1 MARAETH
8 HRRQEALRLLG
19 EGYGCSELVAK
30 LADEWGCSRRT
41 SRRYVTA
48 AYAALVADLTPVQAS
63 DMLAAIVGRL
73 ERLAR
78 KAEADGQYAAAVG
91 ACRSLLDAVVTPHR
105 HHQGRYPHPTGR
117 RWS

>member
-19 EGYGCSELVAK
+19 EGYGCTELVSL
-30 LADEWGCSRRT
+30 LAGQWGCSRRT
-41 SRRYVTA
+41 IRRYVAA
-48 AYAALVADLTPVQAS
+48 AYAELVSDLTPVQAS
-63 DMLAAIVGRL
+63 DMLATIVGRL

-91 ACRSLLDAVVTPHR
+91 ACRSLIDAVVEPNR
-105 HHQGRYPHPTGR
+105 SHHHPRVR
-117 RWS
+117 RWT

>member
-19 EGYGCSELVAK
+19 EGYGCSELVSM
-30 LADEWGCSRRT
+30 LAEQWGCSRRT
-41 SRRYVTA
+41 SRRYVSA
-48 AYAALVADLTPVQAS
+48 AYAELVSDLTPVQAS
-63 DMLAAIVGRL
+63 DMLATIVGRL

-91 ACRSLLDAVVTPHR
+91 ACRSLLDAVVEPNRSQHHR
-105 HHQGRYPHPTGR
+105 PMVK
-117 RWS
+117 RWT

>member
-19 EGYGCSELVAK
+19 EGYGCTELVSK
-30 LADEWGCSRRT
+30 LAEQWGCSRRT
-41 SRRYVTA
+41 SRRYVAA
-48 AYAALVADLTPVQAS
+48 AYAELVSDLTPVEAK
-63 DMLAAIVGRL
+63 DMLASVVGRL

-91 ACRSLLDAVVTPHR
+91 ACRSLIDAVVTPNQHR
-105 HHQGRYPHPTGR
+105 QATGR
-117 RWS
+117 RWT

>member
-19 EGYGCSELVAK
+19 EGYGCSELVT
-30 LADEWGCSRRT
+30 LLTERWGCSRRT
-41 SRRYVTA
+41 AQRYVGA
-48 AYAALVADLTPVQAS
+48 AYSALVSDLTPVQAS
-63 DMLAAIVGRL
+63 DMLATIVGRL

-91 ACRSLLDAVVTPHR
+91 ACRSLIDAVVEPNR
-105 HHQGRYPHPTGR
+105 SQHHPRVR
-117 RWS
+117 RWT

>member
-19 EGYGCSELVAK
+19 EGYGCTELVSK
-30 LADEWGCSRRT
+30 LAEQWGCSRRT
-41 SRRYVTA
+41 SRRYVSA
-48 AYAALVADLTPVQAS
+48 AYAELVSDLTPVQAS
-63 DMLAAIVGRL
+63 DMLATIVGRL

-91 ACRSLLDAVVTPHR
+91 ACRSLLDAVVEPNR
-105 HHQGRYPHPTGR
+105 SHHHPRVR
-117 RWS
+117 RWT

>member
-19 EGYGCSELVAK
+19 EGYGCTELVSK
-30 LADEWGCSRRT
+30 LAADWGCSRRT
-41 SRRYVTA
+41 SRRYVAA
-48 AYAALVADLTPVQAS
+48 AYAELVADLTPVQAS
-63 DMLAAIVGRL
+63 DVLATIVGRL

-78 KAEADGQYAAAVG
+78 KAEEAGQYGAAVG
-91 ACRSLLDAVVTPHR
+91 ACRSLIDAVIEPNR
-105 HHQGRYPHPTGR
+105 GHHTRPMVK

>member
-19 EGYGCSELVAK
+19 EGYGCSELVSK
-30 LADEWGCSRRT
+30 LAEQWGCSRRT
-41 SRRYVTA
+41 ARRYVA
-48 AYAALVADLTPVQAS
+48 AAHAALVEDLTPVQAS
-63 DMLAAIVGRL
+63 DMLATIVGRL

-91 ACRSLLDAVVTPHR
+91 ACRSLLDAVVEPNRSHHR
-105 HHQGRYPHPTGR
+105 PMVK
-117 RWS
+117 RWT